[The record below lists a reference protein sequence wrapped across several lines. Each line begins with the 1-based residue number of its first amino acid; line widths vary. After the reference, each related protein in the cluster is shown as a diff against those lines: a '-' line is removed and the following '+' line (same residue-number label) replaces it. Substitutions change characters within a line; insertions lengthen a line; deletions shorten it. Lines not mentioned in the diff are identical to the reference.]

1 MGDHHHNF
9 YSPTCPYAGVPL
21 GDVWEGLWNDDFY
34 DLWFKI
40 MYGLSTVLVVL
51 KISLAQQVHGISTPN
66 VDIFASLK
74 ENSSGSCIHQRS
86 KIVIF
91 AFDRQVLPV
100 TPKDIC
106 KQAYFQLPLR
116 LTEHENPGWWCCEA
130 NWWSGVCQACCRAVR
145 GRSRRRNSLCEDVSV
160 FSCSLNLLIQIGPMQ
175 MPAFP
180 LSGWVALPDS
190 HFEDLEVAH
199 DSGVVLCCV
208 VLCYIIALQTSDL
221 ALQAGILWL
230 SSKGEAPKNP
240 YNTTYNYETFT
251 KFWSI
256 QFVQNWSKKG
266 WGKKNIID
274 FWK

>member
-116 LTEHENPGWWCCEA
+116 LTERENPGMVML
-130 NWWSGVCQACCRAVR
+130 WSKLTGVCQACCRAVR
-145 GRSRRRNSLCEDVSV
+145 GRSRRRNCVRMFRCFPVPSTFWL
-160 FSCSLNLLIQIGPMQ
+160 QIGPMQ

-208 VLCYIIALQTSDL
+208 GLCCV
-221 ALQAGILWL
+221 ILL
-230 SSKGEAPKNP
+230 LFKHP
-240 YNTTYNYETFT
+240 T
-251 KFWSI
+251 
-256 QFVQNWSKKG
+256 
-266 WGKKNIID
+266 
-274 FWK
+274 